1 MCFKFIP
8 RSTVTKA
15 RLQSFIC
22 LPIVSKWD
30 QYIDGNETSSFSKLN
45 PRYGVGI
52 IIKCSVLSSVRGN
65 EGGGGV
71 RGQFRNADNANFTES
86 RKNIKIAYYVRDTYC
101 I

>member
-65 EGGGGV
+65 EGGGG
-71 RGQFRNADNANFTES
+71 FADSLETRIMQTLLS
-86 RKNIKIAYYVRDTYC
+86 REKI
-101 I
+101 